1 MESRTATLK
10 SNAFFIMEKYI
21 DLKGFEGLYQI
32 SDLGNI
38 KNRKF
43 VMKQQLDR
51 HGYKYICLTKNNI
64 QKKFKVH
71 RLVLET
77 FVGDGSNLVCN
88 HKDKNRINNNL
99 ENLEWV
105 TIRDNNIHKF
115 KDKTNH
121 VGVNLKNGKW
131 YARVQIDGKRKE
143 LGYFRNI
150 DDAIQIRCSFLTENG
165 IITKY

>member
-1 MESRTATLK
+1 MENWK
-10 SNAFFIMEKYI
+10 

-32 SDLGNI
+32 SDYGNI
-38 KNRKF
+38 RNNKF
-43 VMKQQLDR
+43 VMKQQTDR

-71 RLVLET
+71 RLVLES
-77 FVGDGSNLVCN
+77 FIGDGSELVCN
-88 HKDKNRINNNL
+88 HIDKNRANNNL
-99 ENLEWV
+99 NNLEWV
-105 TIRDNNIHKF
+105 TIRENNIHKF

-131 YARVQIDGKRKE
+131 YARVQIDGRRTE

-150 DDAIQIRCSFLTENG
+150 EDAIQVRCSFLTDNG

>member
-1 MESRTATLK
+1 LESRTATPK
-10 SNAFFIMEKYI
+10 SNAFFIMENWK

-32 SDLGNI
+32 SDYGNI
-38 KNRKF
+38 RNNKF
-43 VMKQQLDR
+43 VMKQQTDR

-71 RLVLET
+71 RLVLES
-77 FVGDGSNLVCN
+77 FIGDGSELVCN
-88 HKDKNRINNNL
+88 HIDKNRANNNL
-99 ENLEWV
+99 NNLEWV
-105 TIRDNNIHKF
+105 TIRENNIHKF

-131 YARVQIDGKRKE
+131 YARVQIDGRRTE

-150 DDAIQIRCSFLTENG
+150 EDAIQVRCSFLTDNG